1 MPQNYFNPGTWQ
13 PAPFNPGTGGD
24 QYGFNPAPM
33 PQPRYTPENPYMYL
47 PQPTPGVVPSPYV
60 PSDPGAVLPPPSPTA
75 YMRPV
80 GGGSGPL
87 PSISF
92 GNIGGRILSP
102 FSSGVREGVLD
113 RLLGAGAGILGSMS
127 GVPLGGLIAG
137 LLYDRMFN
145 AQAPDPERMEA
156 VFGPNWEEMRSAR
169 NPMQS
174 RQRPGST
181 RFSQGEMDLSN
192 LPMYGAPG
200 SLMPAVFAGERGS
213 VVPGGQV
220 IYREMQ

>member
-145 AQAPDPERMEA
+145 AQNHMETFCILCGTRKFYHN
-156 VFGPNWEEMRSAR
+156 FGSEDREAQWLLKMEQMRAGISI
-169 NPMQS
+169 S
-174 RQRPGST
+174 
-181 RFSQGEMDLSN
+181 
-192 LPMYGAPG
+192 
-200 SLMPAVFAGERGS
+200 SL
-213 VVPGGQV
+213 
-220 IYREMQ
+220 